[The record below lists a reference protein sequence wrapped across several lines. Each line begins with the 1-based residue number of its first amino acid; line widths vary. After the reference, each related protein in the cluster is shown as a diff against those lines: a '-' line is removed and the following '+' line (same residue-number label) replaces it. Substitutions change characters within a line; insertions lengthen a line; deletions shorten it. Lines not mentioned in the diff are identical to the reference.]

1 MQKFFF
7 PAAASVAVLVIIAP
21 LLAQAPAPATP
32 APAQT
37 PPPTQTPARAPAPRP
52 RATPP
57 TQVIVR
63 TNSGNAV
70 EGVRVTVSGGT
81 GTQAETD
88 AKGMSA
94 VTLPAGSY
102 RFRFEHEGFITLER
116 DVTVRAGQPTEVAVA
131 LDMAFTPPPPPPAP
145 EPPPPPAAPKPVAG
159 GPPTNMSIP
168 QFLEKNYIGRD
179 PLKESVVGCTATAT
193 TRILQLRDSLASH
206 THDDLDETLYVVAG
220 EGVIRVKNQMMMIT
234 PGSLTV
240 IPRGQPHSTERSGRN
255 PLILLSTL
263 SGAPCQTAANRP

>member
-1 MQKFFF
+1 MRKLCF
-7 PAAASVAVLVIIAP
+7 PAAASLAAFVAIAP

-32 APAQT
+32 PPATQ
-37 PPPTQTPARAPAPRP
+37 PPAPARAPAPRP

-70 EGVRVTVSGGT
+70 EGVRVAVSGGT
-81 GTQAETD
+81 GAQAQTD
-88 AKGMSA
+88 GKGMAA

-145 EPPPPPAAPKPVAG
+145 EPPPPPEPKPVVAS
-159 GPPTNMSIP
+159 GPPTNTSIP

-179 PLKESVVGCTATAT
+179 PLKESVLGCTAGAT
-193 TRILQLRDSLASH
+193 TRLLQLRDSLAAH

-220 EGVIRVKNQMMMIT
+220 EGAIRVKDEMMMIS

-240 IPRGQPHSTERSGRN
+240 IPRGQPHSTERRGRN

-263 SGAPCQTAANRP
+263 SGAPCQTAASRP

>member
-7 PAAASVAVLVIIAP
+7 PAATSVAVLFVITP

-32 APAQT
+32 PAAP
-37 PPPTQTPARAPAPRP
+37 TPARAPAPRP

-81 GTQAETD
+81 GQQAQTD

-94 VTLPAGSY
+94 ITLPAGSY

-145 EPPPPPAAPKPVAG
+145 EPPPPPPAPKPVAG

-220 EGVIRVKNQMMMIT
+220 EGVIRVKGEMMTIS
-234 PGSLTV
+234 PGSLAV

-263 SGAPCQTAANRP
+263 TGAPCQSAANRP

>member
-7 PAAASVAVLVIIAP
+7 PAAAGAVLVITAP

-32 APAQT
+32 SPAQT
-37 PPPTQTPARAPAPRP
+37 LARAPAPRP

-70 EGVRVTVSGGT
+70 EGVRVTLSGRT
-81 GTQAETD
+81 GLQAQTD
-88 AKGMSA
+88 EKGMSA
-94 VTLPAGSY
+94 ITLPAGSY
-102 RFRFEHEGFITLER
+102 RFRFEHEGFITLEH

-131 LDMAFTPPPPPPAP
+131 LDRASFTPPPPPAP
-145 EPPPPPAAPKPVAG
+145 EPPLPPPAPKPVVAA
-159 GPPTNMSIP
+159 GPPTNLSIP

-193 TRILQLRDSLASH
+193 TRILQLRDSLAAH

-220 EGVIRVKNQMMMIT
+220 EGVIRVKDEMMT
-234 PGSLTV
+234 VSPGSLTV
-240 IPRGQPHSTERSGRN
+240 IPRGQPHSTERHGRN

-263 SGAPCQTAANRP
+263 SGVPCPTAAN

>member
-1 MQKFFF
+1 MQKFLF
-7 PAAASVAVLVIIAP
+7 PATAGVAGLVLIAP
-21 LLAQAPAPATP
+21 LLAQAPAPA
-32 APAQT
+32 A
-37 PPPTQTPARAPAPRP
+37 PPPAQTPARAAAPRP

-57 TQVIVR
+57 TRVIVR
-63 TNSGNAV
+63 TNSGEAV

-81 GTQAETD
+81 GLQAQTD

-102 RFRFEHEGFITLER
+102 RFRFEHEGFIILER

-131 LDMAFTPPPPPPAP
+131 LDRALTPPPPPPAP
-145 EPPPPPAAPKPVAG
+145 EPPPPLPAPKPGVAS

-179 PLKESVVGCTATAT
+179 PLKESVVGCTAAAT
-193 TRILQLRDSLASH
+193 TRILQLRDSLAAH

-220 EGVIRVKNQMMMIT
+220 EGVIRVKDEMMTIS

-240 IPRGQPHSTERSGRN
+240 VPRGQPHSTERRGRN

-263 SGAPCQTAANRP
+263 SGAPCPTAAN

>member
-7 PAAASVAVLVIIAP
+7 PAATSVAVLFVITP

-32 APAQT
+32 PAAP
-37 PPPTQTPARAPAPRP
+37 TPARAPAPRP

-81 GTQAETD
+81 GQQTQTD

-145 EPPPPPAAPKPVAG
+145 EPPPPPPAPKPVAG
-159 GPPTNMSIP
+159 GPPTNLSIP

-220 EGVIRVKNQMMMIT
+220 EGVIRVKGEMMTIS
-234 PGSLTV
+234 PGSLAV

-263 SGAPCQTAANRP
+263 TGAPCQSAANRP

>member
-1 MQKFFF
+1 MQKLLF
-7 PAAASVAVLVIIAP
+7 PAAAGVAVLVIVAP
-21 LLAQAPAPATP
+21 LLAQAPAPP
-32 APAQT
+32 T

-57 TQVIVR
+57 TRVIVR
-63 TNSGNAV
+63 TNSGDAV

-81 GTQAETD
+81 GLQAQTD

-94 VTLPAGSY
+94 ITLPAGSY
-102 RFRFEHEGFITLER
+102 RFRFEHERFIILER

-131 LDMAFTPPPPPPAP
+131 LDMALTPPPPPPAR
-145 EPPPPPAAPKPVAG
+145 EPPPPPAPKPVVAS

-179 PLKESVVGCTATAT
+179 PLKESVVGCTAAAT
-193 TRILQLRDSLASH
+193 TRILQLRDSLAAH

-220 EGVIRVKNQMMMIT
+220 EGVIRVKDEMMTIS
-234 PGSLTV
+234 PGTLTV
-240 IPRGQPHSTERSGRN
+240 VPRGQPHSTERRGRN

-263 SGAPCQTAANRP
+263 SGAPCPAAANGP

>member
-1 MQKFFF
+1 MQKFFL
-7 PAAASVAVLVIIAP
+7 PVATSVAVVFIITP

-32 APAQT
+32 PAAP
-37 PPPTQTPARAPAPRP
+37 TPARAPAPRP

-81 GTQAETD
+81 GQQAQTD

-145 EPPPPPAAPKPVAG
+145 EPPPPPPAPKPVAG
-159 GPPTNMSIP
+159 GPPTSMSIP

-220 EGVIRVKNQMMMIT
+220 EGAIRVKDEMMMIS

-263 SGAPCQTAANRP
+263 TGAPCQSAANRP

>member
-7 PAAASVAVLVIIAP
+7 PGAAGVAVLVIIAP

-32 APAQT
+32 PPA
-37 PPPTQTPARAPAPRP
+37 QTPARAPTPRP

-70 EGVRVTVSGGT
+70 EGVRVTLSGRT
-81 GTQAETD
+81 GLQEQTD
-88 AKGMSA
+88 AKGMSTI
-94 VTLPAGSY
+94 TLPAGSY
-102 RFRFEHEGFITLER
+102 RFRFEHDGFITLER

-131 LDMAFTPPPPPPAP
+131 LDRAFTA
-145 EPPPPPAAPKPVAG
+145 PPPAAPEPPLPPPAPKPVVAN

-179 PLKESVVGCTATAT
+179 PLKESVVGCTAAAT
-193 TRILQLRDSLASH
+193 TRILQLRDSLAAH

-220 EGVIRVKNQMMMIT
+220 EGVIRVKDEMMTIS

-240 IPRGQPHSTERSGRN
+240 IPRGQPHSTERHGRN
-255 PLILLSTL
+255 PLIVLSTL
-263 SGAPCQTAANRP
+263 SGAPCPTAAN

>member
-32 APAQT
+32 APA
-37 PPPTQTPARAPAPRP
+37 PTPARAPAPRP

-81 GTQAETD
+81 RMQAQTD

-116 DVTVRAGQPTEVAVA
+116 DVTVRAGQPTEVTVA

-145 EPPPPPAAPKPVAG
+145 EPPPPPPAPKPVAG
-159 GPPTNMSIP
+159 GPPTNVSIP
-168 QFLEKNYIGRD
+168 QFLEKNFIGRD
-179 PLKESVVGCTATAT
+179 PLKESVVGCTAGAT
-193 TRILQLRDSLASH
+193 TRILQLRDSLAAH
-206 THDDLDETLYVVAG
+206 VHDDLDETIYVVAG
-220 EGVIRVKNQMMMIT
+220 EGAIRVKDEMMMIS

-240 IPRGQPHSTERSGRN
+240 IPRGQPHSTERRGRN

-263 SGAPCQTAANRP
+263 SGGPCQTAANRP